1 MNIVN
6 VLIVIVGAYLLG
18 SIPTA
23 VWVSKFACG
32 VDVRTQGS
40 GNAGFTNT
48 IRLCGFKKAIPV
60 FFIDMLKGVFAILLA
75 KYFFPETEI
84 IHIITAF
91 VAIIGH
97 LFPVF
102 AGFKGGK
109 GVLTSLGIIVGMYPL
124 IALLVFIIFLLVFF
138 KSKIVSLSSLTASL
152 FLSVFVIIDWKF
164 FRYYTTSLEY
174 LIFALFITT
183 MVFYTHR
190 KNISRLLKGEESSF
204 KKKDKK

>member
-1 MNIVN
+1 MDIVN
-6 VLIVIVGAYLLG
+6 VFIVIVGAYLLG

-32 VDVRTQGS
+32 IDVRTQGS

-84 IHIITAF
+84 MHIITAI

-97 LFPVF
+97 LFPIF
-102 AGFKGGK
+102 ARFKGGK

-124 IALLVFIIFLLVFF
+124 IALLVFIIFLLVFL
-138 KSKIVSLSSLTASL
+138 KSKIVSLSSLIASF

-164 FRYYTTSLEY
+164 FGYYTKSLEY
-174 LIFALFITT
+174 LLFALFITV